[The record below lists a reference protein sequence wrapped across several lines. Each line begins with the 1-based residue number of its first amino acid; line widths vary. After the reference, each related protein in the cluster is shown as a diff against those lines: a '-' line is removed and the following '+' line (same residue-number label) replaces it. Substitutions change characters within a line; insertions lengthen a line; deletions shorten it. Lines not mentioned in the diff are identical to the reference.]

1 MESPPLFWSNVMDP
15 TASSREVFE
24 RTKQE
29 HDALRGQL
37 RQIHEVLTGPDI
49 MAEEV
54 LQLLRELQNELTLHF
69 ASEEADGFF
78 DEVITL
84 APRLQNRAN
93 QLCVEHE
100 QMLYQVGE
108 LYRFAAAGSLS
119 MPWWEELGSRCH
131 EFSKQLM
138 HHESEEHKLLQQTL
152 QEDIGP
158 SD

>member
-1 MESPPLFWSNVMDP
+1 MDP
-15 TASSREVFE
+15 TTSREVFE

-29 HDALRGQL
+29 HDALREQL
-37 RQIHEVLTGPDI
+37 RQIHEVLAGPVI
-49 MAEEV
+49 MAEET
-54 LQLLRELQNELTLHF
+54 LKLLRELQVELVDHF
-69 ASEEADGFF
+69 VTEEEEGFF

-100 QMLYQVGE
+100 QMLYQVAE
-108 LYRFAAAGSLS
+108 LCRFAAAGSES
-119 MPWWEELGSRCH
+119 MPWWQELGSRCH

-138 HHESEEHKLLQQTL
+138 HHESEENKLLQQSH